1 MNLNKTSNILFLA
14 LGQISREHF
23 CINTELLSFVS
34 FFSLQAQE
42 ATVDFLTGEVWSIR
56 KGREGRK

>member
-42 ATVDFLTGEVWSIR
+42 ATVDFLTGEV
-56 KGREGRK
+56 